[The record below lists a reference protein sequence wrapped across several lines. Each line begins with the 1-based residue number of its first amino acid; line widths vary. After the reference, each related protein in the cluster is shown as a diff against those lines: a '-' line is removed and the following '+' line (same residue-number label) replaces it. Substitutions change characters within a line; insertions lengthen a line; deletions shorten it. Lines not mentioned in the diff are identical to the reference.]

1 MLPDNINI
9 NELLLAFRRYTMG
22 EIVPLPALTLRHPY
36 PVVGA
41 CRVTGRNGRPAI
53 IFTLQ
58 TDYGVTVKIYLP
70 RLYVRCIDDS
80 DINDINLENIKL
92 KLQYLGPSGGLTHV
106 LSLIV

>member
-1 MLPDNINI
+1 MLPDYI
-9 NELLLAFRRYTMG
+9 NELILAFRCYTMG
-22 EIVPLPALTLRHPY
+22 EVVPLPALTLRHPY

-70 RLYVRCIDDS
+70 KLYVRCIDDS
-80 DINDINLENIKL
+80 DINDINLKKHKIKITIF
-92 KLQYLGPSGGLTHV
+92 GTVGRSNACA
-106 LSLIV
+106 

>member
-9 NELLLAFRRYTMG
+9 NELLLAFRRYTME

-41 CRVTGRNGRPAI
+41 SRVTGRNGRPAN

-58 TDYGVTVKIYLP
+58 TDYGVNVNIYVP
-70 RLYVRCIDDS
+70 KLYVRCIDDS
-80 DINDINLENIKL
+80 DIDIKLKNIKL
-92 KLQYLGPSGGLTHV
+92 KLQYLGPLGGLTHV
-106 LSLIV
+106 LSLSV